1 MHYVIIGG
9 SAAGISCVE
18 GIRETDKK
26 SKITV
31 IGDEKVPLYSRCL
44 LSYLLAGTINE
55 GNLYFKKKDF
65 FETNKVE
72 ALLGVRAAQID
83 LKNKCVKTSDK
94 KKIEFD
100 RLLIATG
107 ARSKMLEIPG
117 IDKKGVFALRTV
129 KDANG
134 IEAVLKKTRTAAVLG
149 GGLIGLRAAYALN
162 KRGII
167 VKVVVKSPQIL
178 SQILDKTAADLMQA
192 RVEQKGIAIMKGL
205 EASQI
210 LGGDAV
216 KGILLDNGNK
226 LDCELVIVG
235 KGVEPNIELAKEAKI
250 VSRWGIVSDEYL
262 QTSSKDIF
270 AAGDVAETND
280 IASGESALNAIWPSA
295 VEQGRIAGRN
305 MAGEKQKYDGSM
317 AMNSIEFFDLPV
329 ISMGITRP
337 KTQDYEELSV
347 INQKKAVYKKV
358 VLKDGIIRG
367 FISLGNVENS
377 GVYNN
382 LIKHK
387 INVAGI
393 KDILLDERFD
403 YAKAMPLIKE
413 NKEKFDKEEFKDS
426 IITY

>member
-1 MHYVIIGG
+1 M
-9 SAAGISCVE
+9 
-18 GIRETDKK
+18 
-26 SKITV
+26 
-31 IGDEKVPLYSRCL
+31 
-44 LSYLLAGTINE
+44 
-55 GNLYFKKKDF
+55 
-65 FETNKVE
+65 
-72 ALLGVRAAQID
+72 
-83 LKNKCVKTSDK
+83 
-94 KKIEFD
+94 
-100 RLLIATG
+100 
-107 ARSKMLEIPG
+107 
-117 IDKKGVFALRTV
+117 
-129 KDANG
+129 
-134 IEAVLKKTRTAAVLG
+134 
-149 GGLIGLRAAYALN
+149 
-162 KRGII
+162 
-167 VKVVVKSPQIL
+167 
-178 SQILDKTAADLMQA
+178 
-192 RVEQKGIAIMKGL
+192 
-205 EASQI
+205 
-210 LGGDAV
+210 
-216 KGILLDNGNK
+216 
-226 LDCELVIVG
+226 G

-250 VSRWGIVSDEYL
+250 VSHWGIVSDEYL

-270 AAGDVAETND
+270 AAGDVAQTND
-280 IASGESALNAIWPSA
+280 ITSGESTLNAIWPSA

-317 AMNSIEFFDLPV
+317 AMNSIEFFELPV

-413 NKEKFDKEEFKDS
+413 NKEKFNKDEFKDS